1 MGTQSKTLNLMLA
14 AGAALAASTHVGA
27 FLGGAG
33 GKLGPMQL
41 DPDPSG
47 TGGSATLDNEQ
58 VLHTQIR
65 QVTEEIDKDFTTR
78 EQVWAKVMGE
88 KRTAMTDTEKHDYEQ
103 AEKRGTMNEQRLNL
117 LMQRL
122 ELHKK
127 RGSVVASLAKSSG
140 GDAGSGQRSQA
151 RAAQGNGGSVA
162 TTELD
167 VRERRIFARAD
178 YDAFNQRRMVQDR
191 LNDEEVEY
199 RDAIFSMMRSVAN
212 NTGTAPDAQA
222 VLQRT
227 MGTPEARALSS
238 AIGAQGGFLAP
249 RSVSSQVDVAM
260 SAYGGILDAPTNK
273 IDTDD
278 GNPYLLPTINS
289 VARRGRRV
297 EPGKVI
303 PQVDPNMYGVEELGA
318 YMYTS
323 DWVLVPVAMLQDVPQ
338 VERHLVQA
346 GAEALGRVLNDDL
359 TNGDGVN
366 KPRGIVDFA
375 VQRNSRVTTTS
386 STILFP
392 ALNAFVGDLDPAYFA
407 DPSCAW
413 QMHNLTAIA
422 VQGMLDGEG
431 RPLWLP
437 SVSGTLENAGQQPRL
452 FRKPVYI
459 NQDLA
464 PLAAANAN
472 RTTFLLGA
480 MNRYNIRRVRTL
492 AMVVARE
499 RFIDQGCIGI
509 MLWMRA
515 DGCGV
520 NKAANPIVKMLN
532 NT

>member
-1 MGTQSKTLNLMLA
+1 MGTRTNSLTLMLA
-14 AGAALAASTHVGA
+14 AGTALAAAHNA
-27 FLGGAG
+27 FIGGAG
-33 GKLGPMQL
+33 GQLGPMLL

-47 TGGSATLDNEQ
+47 TGGSATLDSEQ
-58 VLHTQIR
+58 ALQTQIR
-65 QVTEEIDKDFTTR
+65 SLGDEIDKDFTTR
-78 EQVWAKVMGE
+78 EQIQAKLIGE
-88 KRTAMTDTEKHDYEQ
+88 KRDKMSDTERQDYEQ
-103 AEKRGTMNEQRLNL
+103 AEKRGAINEQRLA
-117 LMQRL
+117 MAVKRL
-122 ELHKK
+122 ELH
-127 RGSVVASLAKSSG
+127 RQRISVVGRLDKSS
-140 GDAGSGQRSQA
+140 SEQGQRSQA
-151 RAAQGNGGSVA
+151 RAAQSDVTTGSNA
-162 TTELD
+162 QQD
-167 VRERRIFARAD
+167 ARERRTFTRAEF
-178 YDAFNQRRMVQDR
+178 DAFNQRRLVTDR
-191 LNDEEVEY
+191 LTDEEVEY
-199 RDAIFSMMRSVAN
+199 RDAIYSMIRSVAN
-212 NTGTAPDAQA
+212 NTGNTPETQA

-249 RSVSSQVDVAM
+249 RSISSQVDVAM
-260 SAYGGILDAPTNK
+260 SAWGGMLDAPTNK

-278 GNPYLLPTINS
+278 GNPYLLPTMNS
-289 VARRGRRV
+289 ISRRGRRV

-303 PQVDPNMYGVEELGA
+303 PQVDPTVYGVEELGS

-323 DWVLVPVAMLQDVPQ
+323 DWVLVPVSMLQDVPQ

-346 GAEALGRVLNDDL
+346 GGEALGRVLNDDL

-375 VQRNSRVTTTS
+375 TQKNSRVTTTS

-392 ALNAFVGDLDPAYFA
+392 ALNNFVGDLDPAYFN
-407 DPSCAW
+407 DISCAW

-464 PLAAANAN
+464 PLAAANAG

-492 AMVVARE
+492 ALVVARE
-499 RFIDQGCIGI
+499 RFIDQGCVGI

-520 NKAANPIVKMLN
+520 NKAAAPIVKMLN
-532 NT
+532 NS